1 MKTYKLVLTADVK
14 KDLRRYL
21 GYIRRKYKNNQAIK
35 SVRDDFYE
43 TAVSLKEN
51 ADSIKEP
58 DSDGLRK
65 RKLKRINFIKK
76 HKYFLLFR
84 TNDTEVEVVQ
94 MFHFLEDFENKLR

>member
-65 RKLKRINFIKK
+65 RKLKRINFIKSISISC
-76 HKYFLLFR
+76 FSEQTTLRL
-84 TNDTEVEVVQ
+84 
-94 MFHFLEDFENKLR
+94 KLCRCFISLKILKTS